1 MKIIITGQKE
11 ECFLST
17 KHLSV
22 NTMEAFPLKTNGP
35 VDDFDGKSLD
45 V

>member
-1 MKIIITGQKE
+1 MKTIITGQKE
-11 ECFLST
+11 ESFLSL

-35 VDDFDGKSLD
+35 VDDFDEKYLD